1 MAVPVG
7 AFFVTEQD
15 RLLGLCTVVQCKTL
29 AVYWRELRCMDAR
42 RSILL
47 SSVLDIPWTRFKR
60 SQASSDS
67 GKLTVRGDV
76 WKAEFGGILLV
87 EIGDCCVF
95 VGFRREVAE
104 NCALLGY
111 YAASSGN
118 SGQSIGPV
126 FKSQEPLWILETSI
140 RIYHCSLRNNPNE
153 RSSVADCCLATLVCT
168 NWYT

>member
-29 AVYWRELRCMDAR
+29 AVYWRELCCMDAL

-87 EIGDCCVF
+87 EIGDCCMF
-95 VGFRREVAE
+95 AGFRREVAE

-111 YAASSGN
+111 YVASSGN
-118 SGQSIGPV
+118 SVPTFRDSLSVPSSKVKHPFG
-126 FKSQEPLWILETSI
+126 FLKKYLPL
-140 RIYHCSLRNNPNE
+140 
-153 RSSVADCCLATLVCT
+153 LAAE
-168 NWYT
+168 